1 MSDLQTDEYGISIS
15 REIAVC
21 RNMITRQQKELCR
34 WEKHHGLS
42 TETIVTGET
51 PPEGIPAQDLAAWR
65 DDYAGL
71 CAWKQRLREYEEACQ
86 SLKACP

>member
-1 MSDLQTDEYGISIS
+1 MSDLQTDEYLISIS

-21 RNMITRQQKELCR
+21 RNMIMRQQKDLCR
-34 WEKHHGLS
+34 WEKHYGLS
-42 TETIVTGET
+42 TETVVIGEMSL
-51 PPEGIPAQDLAAWR
+51 EGVPAKDLAEWR

-86 SLKACP
+86 SFKACP